1 MALEQKQIRNIIAGG
16 VLLLLVILV
25 MWWFGVFEAK
35 GSDEDQVR
43 RVTERAQG
51 EFNDHD
57 WDDLLQYCWVDPD
70 TPQRRKQW
78 VDSVPRQAN
87 AIKIAS
93 FLHTQP
99 LSVPVGAMEYQS
111 QVSVV
116 AQPII
121 GATRIEVPKGTI
133 YYVKKNGVWLIDIE
147 RSAPTFGVAV
157 PPR

>member
-1 MALEQKQIRNIIAGG
+1 MKLDQRQVRNIVAGG

-35 GSDEDQVR
+35 GSDEDQIR
-43 RVTERAQG
+43 KVTEAARE

-57 WDDLLQYCWVDPD
+57 WDDVLQYCYVEPD

-87 AIKIAS
+87 GIRIMS
-93 FLHTQP
+93 IMHTQP
-99 LSVPVGAMEYQS
+99 LSVPVGAVTYES
-111 QVSVV
+111 EISIV

-121 GATRIEVPKGTI
+121 GATRIEVPKGKL
-133 YYVKKNGVWLIDIE
+133 YYVKKNGVWLIDLE
-147 RSAPTFGVAV
+147 KSAPNFGVPV

>member
-1 MALEQKQIRNIIAGG
+1 MKLDQRQVRNIIAGS

-35 GSDEDQVR
+35 GSDEDQIR
-43 RVTERAQG
+43 RVTEAARE

-57 WDDLLQYCWVDPD
+57 WDDILQYCYVEPD

-87 AIKIAS
+87 GIRIMS
-93 FLHTQP
+93 ILPTQP
-99 LSVPVGAMEYQS
+99 LNVPVGATTYEVEIS
-111 QVSVV
+111 IV

-121 GATRIEVPKGTI
+121 GATRIEVPKGKL
-133 YYVKKNGVWLIDIE
+133 YYVKKNNVWLIDLE
-147 RSAPTFGVAV
+147 RSAPNFGVPV

>member
-1 MALEQKQIRNIIAGG
+1 MKLDQRQVRNIIAGG

-35 GSDEDQVR
+35 GSDEDQIR
-43 RVTERAQG
+43 RVTEAARE

-57 WDDLLQYCWVDPD
+57 WDDLLQYCYVEPD

-87 AIKIAS
+87 GIRIMS
-93 FLHTQP
+93 ILPTQP
-99 LSVPVGAMEYQS
+99 LSVPVGATSYEVE
-111 QVSVV
+111 VSIV

-121 GATRIEVPKGTI
+121 GATRIEVPKGKL
-133 YYVKKNGVWLIDIE
+133 YYVKKNNVWLIDLE
-147 RSAPTFGVAV
+147 RSAPNFGVPIPA
-157 PPR
+157 R